1 MKTMTCKQLGGA
13 CDLAF
18 HAETFESMAE
28 QSKKHAME
36 MFQQGDA
43 PHLEAMNKMQELM
56 QTPDL
61 VKEWFDNKR
70 KEFDA
75 LK

>member
-13 CDLAF
+13 CNLEF
-18 HAETFESMAE
+18 HADTFESIAD

-36 MFQQGDA
+36 MFQQGDQ

-56 QTPDL
+56 KTPEAMR
-61 VKEWFDNKR
+61 EWFDNKR

-75 LK
+75 L